1 MSPIEIGLLIA
12 LVTILLLA
20 TGMSI
25 AFGLGLAAVG
35 FLLVFQGPAAFSI
48 LAEKFF
54 GGIASFT
61 LVALPMFILMGAA
74 VASSPAGRDLYLAL
88 DRWMNRVPGGIIIS
102 NLAAC
107 SIFAALSGSSPA
119 TCAAIGKMGI
129 PEMRKRGVPDDLATG
144 VTVSQLLVASG
155 RVADAERVLATL
167 VEAYE
172 NKHYPLDLPD
182 PVEAIRF
189 RMEQKGMTP
198 KDLVPMI
205 GQINRVYEV
214 LNRRR
219 PLTLAMIQRLH
230 NDLGIPAESLIK
242 QRQHRRAA

>member
-1 MSPIEIGLLIA
+1 MNIRPIKTKA
-12 LVTILLLA
+12 DY
-20 TGMSI
+20 
-25 AFGLGLAAVG
+25 
-35 FLLVFQGPAAFSI
+35 
-48 LAEKFF
+48 
-54 GGIASFT
+54 
-61 LVALPMFILMGAA
+61 
-74 VASSPAGRDLYLAL
+74 R
-88 DRWMNRVPGGIIIS
+88 
-102 NLAAC
+102 
-107 SIFAALSGSSPA
+107 AALKEVEA
-119 TCAAIGKMGI
+119 LMA
-129 PEMRKRGVPDDLATG
+129 
-144 VTVSQLLVASG
+144 
-155 RVADAERVLATL
+155 AERDTPEGERLDVLVTL

-219 PLTLAMIQRLH
+219 PLTLAMIRRLH
-230 NDLGIPAESLIK
+230 SDLGIPAESLIK